1 MLQTFDL
8 MQLLETVFTLSH
20 ILLKTMVTLMLDL
33 APTNI
38 TQQQM
43 QYILS

>member
-8 MQLLETVFTLSH
+8 VDLLKHFTVSL
-20 ILLKTMVTLMLDL
+20 ILLKTMVILVLDIG
-33 APTNI
+33 PTNI